1 MMKFPAVNFA
11 KRIIFAFIALCLSL
25 SVWAKGPVPPGVIAA
40 HDLPVEARETL
51 ALIKRGGPFPYA
63 RDGVIFKNYEGV
75 LPKQKRGYYHEYT
88 VKTPGV
94 RHRGARR
101 IISGGMP
108 QQGQEY
114 FYTDDHYVSFKRIRE

>member
-1 MMKFPAVNFA
+1 MKFTAMNFA
-11 KRIIFAFIALCLSL
+11 KSIVFAFIALFFSL
-25 SVWAKGPVPPGVIAA
+25 SVWAKGPTSLGMIAA
-40 HDLPVEARETL
+40 RDLPVEARETL
-51 ALIKRGGPFPYA
+51 VLIKRGGPFPYA
-63 RDGVIFKNYEGV
+63 RDGVVFKNYEGI
-75 LPKQKRGYYHEYT
+75 LPKEKRGYYHEYT

-108 QQGQEY
+108 QQKQEY

>member
-1 MMKFPAVNFA
+1 MNLA
-11 KRIIFAFIALCLSL
+11 KRLIFAFIALFVSF
-25 SVWAKGPVPPGVIAA
+25 SVWAKGPVPLEVIAVR
-40 HDLPVEARETL
+40 DLPVEAQETL
-51 ALIKRGGPFPYA
+51 ALIKRGGPYPYA
-63 RDGVIFKNYEGV
+63 RDGVIFKNYEGI
-75 LPKQKRGYYHEYT
+75 LPRRERGYYREFT

-101 IISGGMP
+101 IVSGGMP